1 MKNISLSSIVLWIL
15 AGISIILTVMFF
27 AGEQVEEM
35 TTTGGVQTTWAQT
48 DLFLW
53 WGLGIVAFGVVALL
67 IFAVKTFIT
76 MLQQDAKGAI
86 MSLVTILAF
95 VAVIAVCY
103 FISDAEAF
111 SRVVNGETQSFTAT
125 EMKVVDMWINAI
137 IFLIGATVVLVVAG
151 GIKNMLKK

>member
-27 AGEQVEEM
+27 AGEQVEEL

-48 DLFLW
+48 DMYLW
-53 WGLGIVAFGVVALL
+53 WVLAIVAIGVVALL
-67 IFAVKTFIT
+67 VFAVKTFIT

-103 FISDAEAF
+103 LISDAEAF
-111 SRVVNGETQSFTAT
+111 SRVVNGETESYTAT

>member
-76 MLQQDAKGAI
+76 MLQQDVKGAI

-95 VAVIAVCY
+95 VAIIAVCY

>member
-86 MSLVTILAF
+86 MSLVTILVF
-95 VAVIAVCY
+95 VAIIAVCY

>member
-95 VAVIAVCY
+95 VAIIAVCY